1 MFTNLENLKKAIESN
16 DKKGAKKVLAIMCE
30 NNEYKM
36 GRALMEKMLKDT
48 CQVNFSYEKF
58 NLLVDLLEA
67 IGSKP
72 AREELII
79 KTFYPLHRTEG
90 IDSWRVFLIF
100 DKNEPKE
107 NIEAIACYYGM
118 DESYYMGVGYGFGC
132 KPEIIKKGSRILVK
146 QYRGLDI

>member
-16 DKKGAKKVLAIMCE
+16 NKKEAKKVLAIMCRD
-30 NNEYKM
+30 NEYKLARRLLELTVK
-36 GRALMEKMLKDT
+36 GINENVKKALLAI
-48 CQVNFSYEKF
+48 
-58 NLLVDLLEA
+58 DLLEL
-67 IGSKP
+67 IESRD
-72 AREELII
+72 AREDLII

-90 IDSWRVFLIF
+90 IDSWRAFLIF

-107 NIEAIACYYGM
+107 NIEAITCYYGM
-118 DESYYMGVGYGFGC
+118 DESYYIGVGYAFGA